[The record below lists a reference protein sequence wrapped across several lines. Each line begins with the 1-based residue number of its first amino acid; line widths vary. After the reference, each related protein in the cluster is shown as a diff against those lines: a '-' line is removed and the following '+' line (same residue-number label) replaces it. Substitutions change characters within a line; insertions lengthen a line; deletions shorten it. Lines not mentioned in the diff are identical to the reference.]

1 MASNNDRWDREEI
14 RPKLKVSKVNL
25 TLASG
30 YVTVVSAPISGHL
43 RHIVNV
49 DFGPDAA
56 GSGDVN
62 FGFAAVRASGTSGS
76 EVEKHVFSHKTDN
89 ESIQWGGTNIQDEV
103 IELRLGEELVGR
115 AVKSGVDDMSSLW
128 WEE

>member
-1 MASNNDRWDREEI
+1 MVNERWDREEI
-14 RPKLKVSKVNL
+14 RPKLKVNKVNL

-30 YVTVVSAPISGHL
+30 YVTVVSAPISGNL

-49 DFGPDAA
+49 DLIPDIA

-62 FGFAAVRASGTSGS
+62 FGFAAVRASGQSGS
-76 EVEKHVFSHKTDN
+76 EVEKHVFSHTTNNAADT
-89 ESIQWGGTNIQDEV
+89 WGGTNVQDEV
-103 IELRLGEELVGR
+103 LTLRQGEELVGR
-115 AVKSGVDDMSSLW
+115 AVISGVDDMSSLW

>member
-1 MASNNDRWDREEI
+1 MDRWDREEI

-30 YVTVVSAPISGHL
+30 YVTVVSAPISGNL

-49 DFGPDAA
+49 QVGPDLG

-62 FGFAAVRASGTSGS
+62 FAFAAVRASGTSGS
-76 EVEKHVFSHKTDN
+76 EVEKHIFSHGTNNVAVK
-89 ESIQWGGTNIQDEV
+89 WGGSNIQDEV
-103 IELRLGEELVGR
+103 LELRHGEELVGR
-115 AVKSGVDDMSSLW
+115 AAISGVDDMDSLW